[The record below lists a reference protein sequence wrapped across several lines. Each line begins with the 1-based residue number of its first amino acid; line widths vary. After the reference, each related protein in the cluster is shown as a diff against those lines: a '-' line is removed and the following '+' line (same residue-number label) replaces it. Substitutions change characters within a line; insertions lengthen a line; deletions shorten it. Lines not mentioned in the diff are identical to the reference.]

1 MLPLIASSDKVLKD
15 EAEHLRVS
23 KLLQEINVFLRVT
36 GKLTDLICKTLKI
49 VDLVGVFD
57 VT

>member
-23 KLLQEINVFLRVT
+23 KLLQEIDVFLRVT